1 MKPVL
6 AQECRILRNIK
17 VPMRD
22 GTKLATNVYLPLKGE
37 TWPVVL
43 VRTAYNRT
51 GCFDAFFPR
60 HGMALV
66 VQDCRG
72 RYESEGEFYPFI
84 NESTD
89 GRDTLEWIG
98 RQPWC
103 NGKIGMFGDSYL
115 AATQFHAALTGNPLL
130 RALNPRFM
138 AGNCWKRAYYCD
150 GAFSLAL
157 SWSWLCFESAGR
169 ISQANAMP
177 LLNVPEV
184 LKTLPIITLDEA
196 SGAGRISYY
205 RDYVRHSRY
214 DDHWKTLNIREQAC
228 SFQMPVFLIGGW
240 YDYYAAETFANFMA
254 LRKHAPTAELRDSH
268 RLLIGPW
275 THGISGNSTLGE
287 IDFGKEALRENDA
300 TQRWLNAILHDKSAS
315 EFQQAPVRIFVMG
328 LNKWRDE
335 YEWPLARTRYVRYYL
350 REGGKL
356 ALNKPGL
363 KELPDHYTYDPLNPV
378 PTLGG
383 NHSIGPYNPGLY
395 EFVKPGPFDQR
406 KVEERPDVLVY
417 TSEVLEQ
424 DTEVTGPVTLKLFA
438 SSSAVDTDFVAKLTD
453 VYPDGKSINITEGI
467 IRARFRED
475 VWGSPKLL
483 QPGTVYEFTIDLQVT
498 SNVFKAGHRIRVN
511 ITSSNFP
518 LWDRNLNTGNEPG
531 MDTRVAIANQT
542 IYHDVK
548 LASHIILPVVG

>member
-1 MKPVL
+1 
-6 AQECRILRNIK
+6 
-17 VPMRD
+17 
-22 GTKLATNVYLPLKGE
+22 
-37 TWPVVL
+37 
-43 VRTAYNRT
+43 
-51 GCFDAFFPR
+51 
-60 HGMALV
+60 
-66 VQDCRG
+66 
-72 RYESEGEFYPFI
+72 
-84 NESTD
+84 
-89 GRDTLEWIG
+89 
-98 RQPWC
+98 
-103 NGKIGMFGDSYL
+103 
-115 AATQFHAALTGNPLL
+115 
-130 RALNPRFM
+130 
-138 AGNCWKRAYYCD
+138 
-150 GAFSLAL
+150 
-157 SWSWLCFESAGR
+157 
-169 ISQANAMP
+169 
-177 LLNVPEV
+177 
-184 LKTLPIITLDEA
+184 
-196 SGAGRISYY
+196 
-205 RDYVRHSRY
+205 
-214 DDHWKTLNIREQAC
+214 
-228 SFQMPVFLIGGW
+228 MPVFLIGGW